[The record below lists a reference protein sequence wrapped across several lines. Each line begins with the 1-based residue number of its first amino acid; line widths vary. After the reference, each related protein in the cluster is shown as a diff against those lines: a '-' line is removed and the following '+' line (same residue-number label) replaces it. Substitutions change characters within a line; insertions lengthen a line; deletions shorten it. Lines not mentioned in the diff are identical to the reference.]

1 MCGGNAAYYQNTLTT
16 CCKLVRMVISGRK
29 PYVPKTMTLF
39 EFFGGMSEIVLGI
52 SQVQAAESARDKTPA
67 AQKHAV
73 TVY

>member
-1 MCGGNAAYYQNTLTT
+1 
-16 CCKLVRMVISGRK
+16 MVISGRK

-39 EFFGGMSEIVLGI
+39 EFLGGMSEIVLGI
-52 SQVQAAESARDKTPA
+52 NQVQAAESARDKTPA